1 MNSLTDEATVLRGRC
16 LSYGDG
22 ITFWPLAEVLR
33 QAAGI
38 VPEDSE
44 EDARI
49 KLKSC
54 FGEQL
59 ADATSRI
66 ESGIGLS
73 LDLYGKDEL
82 FWGVRAVL
90 EELARR
96 RPLVVIFDDI
106 HWAEPTFLDLIE
118 DIIDASLGVP
128 LLLVC
133 AARHELREDRP
144 GFAARRSAASQIELA
159 ELSRTESGRVV
170 RNLLGEA
177 SLPKPLERRILG
189 LAEGNPLFI
198 EQMLSMLID
207 DGRLREQ
214 AGRWVFSGT
223 ADVVSVPG
231 NVSSLLGARLDRLG
245 SVERRVVE
253 SASVI
258 GLEFSTSALSVL
270 VGESVAPTDLEPAL
284 AGLCSKQLIRRAE
297 PGEADDFHFSH
308 ILVRDTAYARLLKRT
323 RGRLHERFAAWFTDT
338 VGSRLAE
345 YEEIIGYHLEQSFR
359 YRAELGPVDDDGRRL
374 GAEASRHL
382 SWPAV
387 APWPVATCRRR
398 PTCCSGPPRCSARR
412 TPLARCSSSTRARR
426 RSTSASSSGPS
437 RC

>member
-96 RPLVVIFDDI
+96 RPLVVVFDDI

-144 GFAARRSAASQIELA
+144 GFAARRSAASRSS
-159 ELSRTESGRVV
+159 SRSSPEPRAA
-170 RNLLGEA
+170 A
-177 SLPKPLERRILG
+177 SC
-189 LAEGNPLFI
+189 
-198 EQMLSMLID
+198 
-207 DGRLREQ
+207 
-214 AGRWVFSGT
+214 GT
-223 ADVVSVPG
+223 SSV
-231 NVSSLLGARLDRLG
+231 
-245 SVERRVVE
+245 
-253 SASVI
+253 
-258 GLEFSTSALSVL
+258 
-270 VGESVAPTDLEPAL
+270 
-284 AGLCSKQLIRRAE
+284 RRAC
-297 PGEADDFHFSH
+297 PSRSSGGSS
-308 ILVRDTAYARLLKRT
+308 
-323 RGRLHERFAAWFTDT
+323 AW
-338 VGSRLAE
+338 
-345 YEEIIGYHLEQSFR
+345 
-359 YRAELGPVDDDGRRL
+359 PK
-374 GAEASRHL
+374 
-382 SWPAV
+382 
-387 APWPVATCRRR
+387 AT
-398 PTCCSGPPRCSARR
+398 P
-412 TPLARCSSSTRARR
+412 CSSS
-426 RSTSASSSGPS
+426 
-437 RC
+437 RCCPC